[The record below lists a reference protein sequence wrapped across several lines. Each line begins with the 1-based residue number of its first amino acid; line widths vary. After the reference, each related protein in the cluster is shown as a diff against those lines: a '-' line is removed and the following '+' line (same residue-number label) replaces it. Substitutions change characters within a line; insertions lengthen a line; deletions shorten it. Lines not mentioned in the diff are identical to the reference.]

1 MAALNIN
8 EIDNLVK
15 KAANE
20 QFKSFLRGNNIKAKS
35 IALGGIIGAD
45 MLDIGNPVAM
55 SFLTGA
61 SVATLGCA
69 VTKAYVDSVKFA
81 RNYRLEL
88 LSRTDEFKELK
99 KSYDIYVAKIGNFLK
114 ELGVNDTLDIAML
127 YMEMLYSGFL
137 SVPGQFNYHLFRND
151 FDMCSS
157 LMGAR
162 VASGGAVCRHIASNL
177 IDIYKYLGFP
187 ATYLT
192 VKGTDNTVRSAIADR
207 ILPFKTNHAV
217 VLVGDRYGKYIV
229 DPTWETIA
237 EFRQSEA
244 FAHIVFNRRDIPM
257 YHVDID
263 NTVKWQKSREYDDY
277 VKLRFMYS
285 AHFKPGEIRG
295 VRDYARDFIDSNC
308 YRFNL
313 LRHRL
318 SDEMVRV
325 AELEHLLSG
334 YSDRKQLTSGKRL
347 VRK

>member
-1 MAALNIN
+1 MATLNIN

-45 MLDIGNPVAM
+45 MLDIGNPIAM

-69 VTKAYVDSVKFA
+69 VTKAYVDSIKFA

-88 LSRTDEFKELK
+88 LSRTYEFQELK
-99 KSYDIYVAKIGNFLK
+99 RNYDIYVAKIGNFFK
-114 ELGVNDTLDIAML
+114 ELGINDTLDIAML

-137 SVPGQFNYHLFRND
+137 SVPGHFNYHLFKND

-162 VASGGAVCRHIASNL
+162 VASGEAVCRHIASNL

-192 VKGTDNTVRSAIADR
+192 VKGTDNSVRSAVADR
-207 ILPFKTNHAV
+207 VLPFRTNHAV
-217 VLVGDRYGKYIV
+217 VLVGDKYGKYVV

-237 EFRQSEA
+237 EFRQNES
-244 FAHIVFNRRDIPM
+244 FAHIIFNKREIPM
-257 YHVDID
+257 YHIDID
-263 NTVKWQKSREYDDY
+263 YTVKWNKTREYDDY
-277 VKLRFMYS
+277 VKLRLMKP
-285 AHFKPGEIRG
+285 AHFRHREIKSA
-295 VRDYARDFIDSNC
+295 RDYAKDFIDFNC
-308 YRFNL
+308 YRFNV
-313 LRHRL
+313 LRYRL
-318 SDEMVRV
+318 SDEMVKV

-334 YSDRKQLTSGKRL
+334 YNDRRQLTSEKRL
-347 VRK
+347 VRR